1 MKRLALLCALVAAAA
16 PALAEPPDAAL
27 VGALG
32 VQIEKPAGDHVHFS
46 QGSGVY
52 LGDGLVLTAAH
63 VVKVD
68 PANPVSSV
76 ILDGWKTEARLVA
89 TGDGL
94 DLALLKIDPG
104 DLSRQRREMKRIET
118 CPADTAAN
126 QSVVVAAL
134 GTVTLSK
141 TVGFPINAPALK
153 GDWTNILATGYGHGA
168 SGGGLFDAA
177 KGCLA
182 GIVVIEAT
190 APGVALTEFVPAP
203 QIAGFLAAYQSAR

>member
-1 MKRLALLCALVAAAA
+1 MTLKPLALLVALAAA
-16 PALAEPPDAAL
+16 PGLAEPPDAAL

-68 PANPVSSV
+68 PANPAASV
-76 ILDGWKTEARLVA
+76 IMDGWKTEARLA
-89 TGDGL
+89 AIAQGGL
-94 DLALLKIDPG
+94 DLALLKIAPA
-104 DLSRQRREMKRIET
+104 DLSRQRRDMKPLEICT
-118 CPADTAAN
+118 TDTTPK
-126 QSVVVAAL
+126 QPVVVAAQ
-134 GTVTLSK
+134 GTISLSQ
-141 TVGFPINAPALK
+141 TVESAINAPALK
-153 GDWTNILATGYGHGA
+153 GDWTNILATDYTHGA
-168 SGGGLFDAA
+168 SGGGIFDAG

-190 APGVALTEFVPAP
+190 APGVAFTQFVPAS
-203 QIAGFLAAYQSAR
+203 QITPFLAAARR